1 MELSITIPAEWALH
15 KAIWTCWPSAADLWQ
30 EDLEPARA
38 EVAAMINALIAPHN
52 GKFDHVKLLVSGKE
66 AKQSA
71 ASVFDGK
78 VELYDIPFGDVW
90 LRDTGPIFANN
101 ESGESKA
108 ICFGFNGWG
117 GKFVLEH
124 DDALSTKLAACAK
137 VSTQIVDFVLE
148 GGSIDGNGEGVFLT
162 TKQCLLNPNRNPSV
176 TAENIEEVL
185 RANLGAKKILWLDDG
200 LLNDHTDGHIDNI
213 ARFIAPNK
221 IICQSPFG
229 VDDPNIEVLNNIYS
243 DLCSMTNLNGD
254 KFEIIRT
261 PSPGKVLSVEGEI
274 MPASHMNFVIGN
286 GAVVMPHYSTAS
298 ADEAL
303 RVLAEHFPNHKIIGI
318 DASAILTGG
327 GSFHCITQQEPK

>member
-71 ASVFDGK
+71 ARVFGDK
-78 VELYDIPFGDVW
+78 VELFEIPFGDVW

-162 TKQCLLNPNRNPSV
+162 TKQCLLNPTRNPSV

-185 RANLGAKKILWLDDG
+185 RANLGAKKIL
-200 LLNDHTDGHIDNI
+200 
-213 ARFIAPNK
+213 
-221 IICQSPFG
+221 
-229 VDDPNIEVLNNIYS
+229 
-243 DLCSMTNLNGD
+243 
-254 KFEIIRT
+254 
-261 PSPGKVLSVEGEI
+261 
-274 MPASHMNFVIGN
+274 
-286 GAVVMPHYSTAS
+286 
-298 ADEAL
+298 
-303 RVLAEHFPNHKIIGI
+303 
-318 DASAILTGG
+318 
-327 GSFHCITQQEPK
+327 